1 MSSFSET
8 FNAGMVGLAL
18 VYAEHY
24 EKNGRTFINL
34 FLTAK
39 SVRTGS
45 EMAVRCAKK
54 IGVFDEAYNTGKDF
68 SDYAYRFVGL
78 TESDKALLA
87 DILLLIYY
95 INHEKT
101 HQPEG

>member
-24 EKNGRTFINL
+24 EKNGRTFISL

-54 IGVFDEAYNTGKDF
+54 IGVFDEAKETGINFLEYASRFDLT
-68 SDYAYRFVGL
+68 DYWKGIF
-78 TESDKALLA
+78 A